1 MAYIPPP
8 LTFDFGLDNLDSIP
22 LEGCAA
28 ACYARTTP
36 VARRPR
42 RCSHLSESAA
52 NTEPPPPSCARS
64 VQPATPGAKG
74 DAKRLARCGKCDN
87 CTRQVRSETPR

>member
-22 LEGCAA
+22 LEGCVPRR
-28 ACYARTTP
+28 ARATR

-42 RCSHLSESAA
+42 LLASIGI
-52 NTEPPPPSCARS
+52 RS
-64 VQPATPGAKG
+64 QY
-74 DAKRLARCGKCDN
+74 
-87 CTRQVRSETPR
+87 